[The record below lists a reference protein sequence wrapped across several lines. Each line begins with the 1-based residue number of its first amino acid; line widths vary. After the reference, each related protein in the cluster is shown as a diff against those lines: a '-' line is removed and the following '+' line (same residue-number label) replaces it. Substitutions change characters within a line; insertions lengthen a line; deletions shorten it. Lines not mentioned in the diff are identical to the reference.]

1 MHPIFRFLYL
11 VALASLLPL
20 GAWAQSCAPQRYF
33 HRIFGVNTTRDIVF
47 GNAPAL
53 TTVYVAENVT
63 VPEDLKLDLFEPAG
77 DTLAKRPLVLFAFG
91 GGFLVGSK
99 EDADI
104 QGVCDTL
111 AGKGYVAAAIN
122 YRLGLNA
129 ADAGSAE
136 RAVWRGAQDYSAA
149 IRFFKEYAD
158 SFRIDTNYIFA
169 GGVSAGS
176 FSLLHSQYATDAQ
189 RPASTYA
196 SSFPIAPDLGC
207 KDCSGNAFAHSSAVR
222 AAINCWG
229 AIGDT
234 NWIDALD
241 SVPLLS
247 FHGDLDP
254 IVPYGYGFPFTA
266 ILTLP
271 RVYGSSLIAPRMD
284 HLGLPQSFVPFPGE
298 GHNIWGTVA
307 LNAWAPGSPTAFWE
321 PILQRI
327 RDYLY
332 PHVAPIAPL
341 PFGPNMVNQGDIE
354 TYIVPP
360 TVGSQYCWSV
370 TGGNILGPSTGPSI
384 SVQWTNMG
392 AQILKVQ
399 EINHLDA
406 VSEADS
412 MAIVVGPV
420 GVVDAINGGRLEV
433 FPNPIEAGKPLQ
445 FGLTG
450 AKGTLKATVYDVM
463 GHITTTWEGSWNDRQ
478 QCELHLPPVTS
489 AGQYWLVVETG
500 NNRFIRPIQI
510 IRGPR

>member
-1 MHPIFRFLYL
+1 MTRI
-11 VALASLLPL
+11 LPVWL
-20 GAWAQSCAPQRYF
+20 FAMAWAAIPMGAFSQTCAPQRY
-33 HRIFGVNTTRDIVF
+33 HDRIFSVNKTPDLIF
-47 GNAPAL
+47 GNAPAI

-63 VPEDLKLDLFEPAG
+63 VPYDLKLDLFEPVG
-77 DTLAKRPLVLFAFG
+77 DTLARRPLVLFAFG

-149 IRFFKEYAD
+149 IRYFKEYAD
-158 SFRIDTNYIFA
+158 SFRIDTNFIFA

-176 FSLLHSQYATDAQ
+176 FSLLHCQYATDAQ
-189 RPASTYA
+189 RPASTLA

-207 KDCSGNAFAHSSAVR
+207 KDCSGNNFAHSSSVKAV
-222 AAINCWG
+222 INCWG

-234 NWIDALD
+234 AWVDAQD

-266 ILTLP
+266 VLTLP
-271 RVYGSSLIAPRMD
+271 RVYGSSLITQRMD
-284 HLGLPQSFVPFPGE
+284 HLGHPNIFVPFPGQ

-307 LNAWAPGSPTAFWE
+307 LNAWSPGSPTAFWE
-321 PILQRI
+321 PILEDI

-332 PHVAPIAPL
+332 PHVSPVAPL
-341 PFGPNMVNQGDIE
+341 PFGQSVVNQGDVE
-354 TYIVPP
+354 TYVVPP
-360 TVGSQYCWSV
+360 TAGSRYCWSV
-370 TGGNILGPSTGPSI
+370 TGGTILGTQTGPSI
-384 SVQWTNMG
+384 AVQWNSLG
-392 AQILKVQ
+392 AQTVRVQ

-412 MAIVVGPV
+412 MAVLVGPA
-420 GVVDAINGGRLEV
+420 GVAEPGSDTFHLYPNPVEPGGLLQWVWETQRPIRGQWWVVNELGQQVVAPTDLSASQWRIPQTLAPGLYGWILQSEGRVSAYPVIVSGGR
-433 FPNPIEAGKPLQ
+433 
-445 FGLTG
+445 
-450 AKGTLKATVYDVM
+450 
-463 GHITTTWEGSWNDRQ
+463 
-478 QCELHLPPVTS
+478 
-489 AGQYWLVVETG
+489 
-500 NNRFIRPIQI
+500 
-510 IRGPR
+510 

>member
-1 MHPIFRFLYL
+1 
-11 VALASLLPL
+11 VA
-20 GAWAQSCAPQRYF
+20 
-33 HRIFGVNTTRDIVF
+33 
-47 GNAPAL
+47 
-53 TTVYVAENVT
+53 
-63 VPEDLKLDLFEPAG
+63 EDLKLDLFEPAG

-149 IRFFKEYAD
+149 IRYFKEYAD

-176 FSLLHSQYATDAQ
+176 FSLLHCQYATDAQ

-196 SSFPIAPDLGC
+196 SSFPLAPDLGC
-207 KDCSGNAFAHSSAVR
+207 KDCSGNNYAHTSSVK

-234 NWIDALD
+234 LWIDGQD

-247 FHGDLDP
+247 FHGDLDA

-271 RVYGSSLIAPRMD
+271 RVYGSSLIEDRMN
-284 HLGLPQSFVPFPGE
+284 HLGLPHQFVPFPGE

-307 LNAWAPGSPTAFWE
+307 LNAWAPGSPTAFWT
-321 PILQRI
+321 PILETI
-327 RDYLY
+327 RDFLY
-332 PHVAPIAPL
+332 PQVAPVAPL
-341 PFGPNMVNQGDIE
+341 PFGPNMVNVGDME
-354 TYIVPP
+354 TYGVPP
-360 TVGSQYCWSV
+360 TAGSQYCWSV
-370 TGGNILGPSTGPSI
+370 TGGTILGASNGPSVL
-384 SVQWTNMG
+384 VQWNSLG
-392 AQILKVQ
+392 LQIVRVQ

-412 MAIVVGPV
+412 MAVSVGPV
-420 GVVDAINGGRLEV
+420 GQMDALGEGAITA
-433 FPNPIEAGKPLQ
+433 FPNPVRAGENLYITSGSEHPGRAFTIMDAMGKIVAEVQ
-445 FGLTG
+445 
-450 AKGTLKATVYDVM
+450 AENWHADVLS
-463 GHITTTWEGSWNDRQ
+463 IALPA
-478 QCELHLPPVTS
+478 ELS
-489 AGQYWLVVETG
+489 AGIYWIGWVEEEQSHKIPFWVHQR
-500 NNRFIRPIQI
+500 N
-510 IRGPR
+510 